1 MVLTEKRLPEIMGPL
16 ASFIVETAAQFSSNA
31 GELFAQLA
39 EELSDPAE
47 RRYFLSIIETD
58 ERCQNCAYRAVIGP
72 DSTLIQS

>member
-1 MVLTEKRLPEIMGPL
+1 MVPV
-16 ASFIVETAAQFSSNA
+16 ASSIVETAAQFNRNA

-47 RRYFLSIIETD
+47 RRYFLSIVETD
-58 ERCQNCAYRAVIGP
+58 ERRQNCAYRAVIGP